1 MDEHSNVRIFVNYG
15 RKKFYNIGSVV
26 VEHSTNNPKR
36 EGSNPAYCTVRENLV
51 GKAALKYLMKKTRF

>member
-26 VEHSTNNPKR
+26 VEHSTNNHKR
-36 EGSNPAYCTVRENLV
+36 EGSNPAHCTVRENMGEKLP
-51 GKAALKYLMKKTRF
+51 